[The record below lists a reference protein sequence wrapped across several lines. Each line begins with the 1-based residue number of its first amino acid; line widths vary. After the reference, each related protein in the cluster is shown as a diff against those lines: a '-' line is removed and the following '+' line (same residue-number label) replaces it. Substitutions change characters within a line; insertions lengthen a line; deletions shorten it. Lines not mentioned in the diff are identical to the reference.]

1 MDRGGG
7 LGSSRLPPAQTL
19 TTAPLV
25 CLSNVVVPCGQPSR
39 SALGVPALDAPHPT
53 SKNFISNLLAS
64 YLDIHGLCIPAR

>member
-53 SKNFISNLLAS
+53 SKNFISTLLAS